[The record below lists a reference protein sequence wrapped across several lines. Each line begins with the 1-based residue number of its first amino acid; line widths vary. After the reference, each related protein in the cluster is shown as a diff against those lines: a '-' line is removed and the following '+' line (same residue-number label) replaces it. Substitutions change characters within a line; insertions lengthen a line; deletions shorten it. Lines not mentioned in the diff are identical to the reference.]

1 MTKLVIKMTKFH
13 GHMYK
18 IESKAEIDIE
28 ADNEQEAQQKALA
41 KTDELEFG
49 KSDTKY
55 VAFDII

>member
-1 MTKLVIKMTKFH
+1 
-13 GHMYK
+13 MYK

-28 ADNEQEAQQKALA
+28 ADNEQEARQKALA